1 MDKSEIRKSI
11 FHSSGCDADDWLEG
25 AKRSGY
31 AFEGARKALKKAAQ
45 ESLSI
50 ALVVKKDLE
59 EGKLDGMDASAVAD
73 YAILQVTRA
82 HDSLIVGSQH
92 YENRQLATQGETA
105 AYERVVKH
113 FKALHDREEAKI
125 QSRLEAEESGD
136 VVLGEDGEPVKQAGR
151 AGGRVTGVRPAAGL
165 AAQRRAEAELEVPEV
180 PESAKEVSPPIP
192 EVAKSKKQSKPKKD
206 GK

>member
-105 AYERVVKH
+105 AYERIVKH

-125 QSRLEAEESGD
+125 QSRLEAEETGD

-151 AGGRVTGVRPAAGL
+151 AGGRVTGVRPASGL
-165 AAQRRAEAELEVPEV
+165 AAQRRAEAELEE
-180 PESAKEVSPPIP
+180 PESDKEVLPPTP
-192 EVAKSKKQSKPKKD
+192 EVAKPKKQSKSKKD